1 MSKITLGYWKSRG
14 RAQVPRLLL
23 SYTGASWEDVQ
34 YSQSEQWFGKDKM
47 GLGLDF
53 PNLPYLIEGNYNIT
67 ETSAIC
73 TYIID
78 RSSKREELL
87 GSSHQE
93 RAKILSVSGVITD
106 VIDEMNKMVYDKSPE
121 MMRAKTLEFIK
132 PKLQQLSHFRGKK
145 EFIFGRLTLADF
157 LVSEMSSYVEH
168 IFPEIVK
175 EFPILT
181 EVRNKFESLPEIKKY
196 YSQVNAIKAPFTSPM
211 TATLKF

>member
-23 SYTGASWEDVQ
+23 SYTGAAWEDVQ

-67 ETSAIC
+67 ETNAIC

-87 GSSHQE
+87 GATHQE

-121 MMRAKTLEFIK
+121 MMRAKTW
-132 PKLQQLSHFRGKK
+132 
-145 EFIFGRLTLADF
+145 
-157 LVSEMSSYVEH
+157 
-168 IFPEIVK
+168 
-175 EFPILT
+175 
-181 EVRNKFESLPEIKKY
+181 
-196 YSQVNAIKAPFTSPM
+196 
-211 TATLKF
+211 